1 MKLLSSMEWRREYP
15 VRCLQKKIFASLWSL
30 VTQVVLVFTIFLS
43 QQYFKRE
50 KENIPFTVFRMQVG
64 VKQQFTNNATTKRML
79 ERPWANRISENVLID
94 LNGFVYNSFSQII
107 LQPSNHQPKMIKLF
121 LLGKIFLDFTSIH
134 FLRRRSPLCNRRYTL
149 RCESNTAICCK
160 LKSEG
165 KIHLKIKSHNTR
177 TAPVATS

>member
-1 MKLLSSMEWRREYP
+1 MVSACVCQSCHTCQHQNGIVCKEKNYISLGERWITILWSMKLLSSMEWRREYP
-15 VRCLQKKIFASLWSL
+15 VQCLQKKIFASLWSL

-64 VKQQFTNNATTKRML
+64 VKQQFTNNATTKMML

-107 LQPSNHQPKMIKLF
+107 L
-121 LLGKIFLDFTSIH
+121 
-134 FLRRRSPLCNRRYTL
+134 
-149 RCESNTAICCK
+149 
-160 LKSEG
+160 
-165 KIHLKIKSHNTR
+165 
-177 TAPVATS
+177 